1 MATVQLPQICFD
13 DVRGEHLLIALS
25 GGADSV
31 ALTWLLARSREEYA
45 LRLTAAHLNH
55 GIRGADADADAA
67 LCRTLCEGLG
77 IPMIEGRADVPRIAR
92 ETGQGLE
99 AAARDARYQFL
110 REARARC
117 GADRIA
123 LAHHLDD
130 QAETVLMHLLRGTGP
145 EGICGMSRISGDL
158 YRPLLEVRK
167 AALVQFLEGAG
178 ISWREDATNAMADN
192 PRNALRLNVLPE
204 IEKSYPSAA
213 ESIARYARIA
223 RIESEFIARQTDSF
237 LAGRV
242 ERGPWGWRNASGPA
256 EEAVLRRCIRRICGA
271 NLPAQRLVEAV
282 ALWQLPRGRTE
293 LGGGWTAER
302 TGSALYLMHASARA
316 PAEVPLNPSGVTVL
330 PGVCRVRVEL
340 GDYPIEPENPLVEV
354 VDADALDGAVLR
366 TRRSGDRIHPL
377 GAPGSRLLSDYL
389 TDRRIDRPLRDFIPL
404 IARGGRILWV
414 GGAIIAE
421 EARISG
427 ATRMRARITLL
438 PITDENPEV
447 CK

>member
-1 MATVQLPQICFD
+1 MASVRLPQICFD

-31 ALTWLLARSREEYA
+31 ALTCLLAQSREKYA

-67 LCRTLCEGLG
+67 LCRKLCDRLG
-77 IPMIEGRADVPRIAR
+77 IGLIEGHADVPRIAR

-99 AAARDARYQFL
+99 AAAREARYRFL
-110 REARARC
+110 REARLRC
-117 GADRIA
+117 GANRIV

-145 EGICGMSRISGDL
+145 EGVCGMARVSGEL

-167 AALVQFLEGAG
+167 SALVQYLEAGG
-178 ISWREDATNAMADN
+178 ISWREDATNAVADN

-223 RIESEFIARQTDSF
+223 RIESDCIARLTDAF
-237 LAGRV
+237 METHVR
-242 ERGPWGWRNASGPA
+242 RGPWGWRIETGTA
-256 EEAVLRRCIRRICGA
+256 EEAVLRRCIRRICGSD
-271 NLPAQRLVEAV
+271 LPAQRLDAAV
-282 ALWQLPRGRTE
+282 ALWELPRGRSE

-302 TGSALYLMHASARA
+302 TNGALYLLPATAQA
-316 PAEVPLNPSGVTVL
+316 PAEVPLNPNGTTVL
-330 PGVCRVRVEL
+330 PGVCRVYVEA
-340 GDYPIEPENPLVEV
+340 GEFPIEPENPLVEV

-366 TRRSGDRIHPL
+366 TRQSGDRIHPL
-377 GAPGSRLLSDYL
+377 GAPGDRLLSDYL
-389 TDRRIDRPLRDFIPL
+389 IDRRIDRPLRGFLPL
-404 IARGGRILWV
+404 IAREGRVLWIGGMGV
-414 GGAIIAE
+414 AE
-421 EARISG
+421 EARITES
-427 ATRMRARITLL
+427 TRAPARITLF
-438 PITDENPEV
+438 PITDE
-447 CK
+447 

>member
-1 MATVQLPQICFD
+1 MTTVQLPQICFD

-31 ALTWLLARSREEYA
+31 ALTCLLAQSREEYA

-67 LCRTLCEGLG
+67 LCRALCDRLG
-77 IPMIEGRADVPRIAR
+77 IPLIEGRADVPRLAH
-92 ETGQGLE
+92 ESNQGLE
-99 AAARDARYQFL
+99 AAARDARYRFL
-110 REARARC
+110 RETRARC

-145 EGICGMSRISGDL
+145 EGICGMARISGEL
-158 YRPLLEVRK
+158 YRPLLELRK

-178 ISWREDATNAMADN
+178 ISWREDATNAVADN

-223 RIESEFIARQTDSF
+223 RIESDCLARQTDSF
-237 LAGRV
+237 LAERV
-242 ERGPWGWRNASGPA
+242 ERGPWGWRIASGPA

-271 NLPAQRLVEAV
+271 NLPAQRLDEAV
-282 ALWQLPRGRTE
+282 ALWKLPRRRTE

-302 TGSALYLMHASARA
+302 TNGALYLMHASARA
-316 PAEVPLNPSGVTVL
+316 PAEVLLNPNGTTVL
-330 PGVCRVRVEL
+330 PGVCRVCVEL
-340 GDYPIEPENPLVEV
+340 GDFPIEPDNPLVEV
-354 VDADALDGAVLR
+354 VDAEALSGAVLR
-366 TRRSGDRIHPL
+366 TRRDGDRIHPL

-389 TDRRIDRPLRDFIPL
+389 TDRRIDRPLRDFLPL
-404 IARGGRILWV
+404 IAREGRILWV

-421 EARISG
+421 EARVTAS
-427 ATRMRARITLL
+427 TRTRARITLF

>member
-1 MATVQLPQICFD
+1 MVSVQLPQICFD

-31 ALTWLLARSREEYA
+31 ALACLLAQSREECA
-45 LRLTAAHLNH
+45 LRLTAAHFNH

-67 LCRTLCEGLG
+67 LCRSLCKKLG
-77 IPMIEGRADVPRIAR
+77 IELIEGRADVPRIAR

-99 AAARDARYQFL
+99 AAAREARYLFL
-110 REARARC
+110 REAKARC

-145 EGICGMSRISGDL
+145 EGICGMARISGEL
-158 YRPLLEVRK
+158 YRPLLELRK

-178 ISWREDATNAMADN
+178 ISWREDATNAVADN

-223 RIESEFIARQTDSF
+223 RIESECIARQTDSF
-237 LAGRV
+237 LSERV
-242 ERGPWGWRNASGPA
+242 ERGPWGWRIASGPV
-256 EEAVLRRCIRRICGA
+256 EEAVLRRCIRRICGSG
-271 NLPAQRLVEAV
+271 LPAQRLDAAV
-282 ALWQLPRGRTE
+282 ALWKLSRGRTE

-302 TGSALYLMHASARA
+302 TDGALYLLPKSARI
-316 PAEVPLNPSGVTVL
+316 PAEVPLNPNGTTVL
-330 PGVCRVRVEL
+330 PGVCQVFVEL
-340 GDYPIEPENPLVEV
+340 GDFPIEPDNPLVEV
-354 VDADALDGAVLR
+354 VDAKALDGTVLR
-366 TRRSGDRIHPL
+366 TRRNGDRIHPL
-377 GAPGSRLLSDYL
+377 GAPGSRLLSDFL
-389 TDRRIDRPLRDFIPL
+389 TDRRIDRPLRDDLPL
-404 IARGGRILWV
+404 IARDKCILWV

-421 EARISG
+421 EARITET
-427 ATRMRARITLL
+427 TRARARITLF

>member
-1 MATVQLPQICFD
+1 MASVQIPQICFD

-31 ALTWLLARSREEYA
+31 ALTCLLAQSRAQSA

-55 GIRGADADADAA
+55 GIRGADADADAE
-67 LCRTLCEGLG
+67 LCRKLCARLG
-77 IPMIEGRADVPRIAR
+77 IELIEGRTDVPRIAR

-99 AAARDARYQFL
+99 TIAREARYQFL
-110 REARARC
+110 REARLRC

-145 EGICGMSRISGDL
+145 EGVCGMARISDDL

-167 AALVQFLEGAG
+167 AVLVQFLEGAG
-178 ISWREDATNAMADN
+178 ISWREDATNAAADN

-213 ESIARYARIA
+213 EAIARYARIA
-223 RIESEFIARQTDSF
+223 RIESDCIARQTDAF
-237 LAGRV
+237 WQTRV
-242 ERGPWGWRNASGPA
+242 RRGPYGWRIESGPA

-271 NLPAQRLVEAV
+271 NLPAQRIDTAIS
-282 ALWQLPRGRTE
+282 LWQLPRGRAE
-293 LGGGWTAER
+293 LGSGWTAER
-302 TGSALYLMHASARA
+302 SASALYLLPKSAKA
-316 PAEVPLNPSGVTVL
+316 PAEVPLNPVGTTVL
-330 PGVCRVRVEL
+330 PGVCQICVEL
-340 GDYPIEPENPLVEV
+340 GNFPIEPDNPLVEV
-354 VDADALDGAVLR
+354 VDADALQGTVLR
-366 TRRSGDRIHPL
+366 TRQIGDRIRPL
-377 GAPGSRLLSDYL
+377 GAPGNRLLSDFL

-404 IARGGRILWV
+404 IARDERVLWIGGMGV
-414 GGAIIAE
+414 AE
-421 EARISG
+421 EARITAS
-427 ATRMRARITLL
+427 TRARARITLF

-447 CK
+447 